1 MADPKRVA
9 ARYLA
14 VYTPPPNEQ
23 FGTWTRRLV
32 RPKSWGDLPTRDRD
46 KDDTHEQP
54 VSDETS
60 HLPNSDGEV
69 QAGDDPN
76 DNQGLDTSRWPV
88 QQSPNR
94 EKQRPLP
101 IPSGHPPQR
110 TRSLIRP
117 VVNVPD
123 AQPGSRERTKTITP
137 IRSPGTPGKEYD
149 HPTKFDYIMLKRR
162 FMEATSEVFQ
172 REKENILRWVD
183 GQGDPLTLYRAVK
196 VGSVEDIRLGDLG
209 RFWTPEK
216 NKADS
221 PHGRIDRPGGVDVV
235 IQIRANRKDVD
246 ELETVATMRRYPAE
260 REVRLRKGA
269 SVLVEG
275 FWVGGKFHRVGKR
288 GKTAT
293 IVEAGLKRLFPK
305 QRQRRQTGP
314 AKRYYKRRYLRKR
327 NPIKRYMRRRYR
339 KIRRRPAYKR
349 DQRYRE
355 MYPRR
360 YQRKPPGYRENAQ
373 RAKDWREKHK
383 VEERRR
389 GIPQRRERERAR
401 EQRQRQREK
410 RRANEEIWQF
420 PAMLGD
426 EMLPILINDFDEEA
440 GEVVFTFQETGDE
453 LSLPFDDFLMQV
465 VVYEEKDI
473 DWLLDL
479 MEEAFGE
486 DVWDYVDE
494 RFEEGHSLEASWE
507 DAAWD
512 LEEEWDDDRLG
523 AYVTFYRV
531 QDKPENL
538 SQNVQQQQDKGTPR
552 KDPKRNDYTY
562 GPPSPGG
569 TKGKE
574 PPTTWVGPMT
584 SQPGIQTPN
593 KDHKHPGQP
602 HGNPDIESGF
612 PQPAVE
618 EQSGSAKVI
627 PDENRETGN
636 LSYRNKDKPTPST
649 GFKVGTGAQEAWI
662 ETGTGTLL
670 PVEILAHE
678 LSTRS
683 TVVCDASMAAVV
695 SGESRV
701 FLVPDSKVIRDAS
714 HIKTA
719 DTIPMIRRR
728 CEKKIINRSKG
739 YAPQYVGYDPSRK
752 VFKFKTGDWEQWVR
766 VLPEPKSKARN
777 IINMPVR
784 IRCSCPFHR
793 WQGPEHWGIEHDYQY
808 GKLQGTATFP
818 YIRDPK
824 FRHAACKHLVAVFD
838 YIKSTKLKIPEPARK
853 VGRYLLDSGENYR
866 SPSYRRVAAR
876 SLGKHI

>member
-14 VYTPPPNEQ
+14 FYTPPPNEQ
-23 FGTWTRRLV
+23 FGQWVHYLV
-32 RPKSWGDLPTRDRD
+32 SPKSWHDLPTRDRD

-54 VSDETS
+54 VSDDTS
-60 HLPNSDGEV
+60 QVPNSDGEV
-69 QAGDDPN
+69 QAGDPN

-123 AQPGSRERTKTITP
+123 APPGSRERTKTITP
-137 IRSPGTPGKEYD
+137 IRSPGKPGKEYG
-149 HPTKFDYIMLKRR
+149 HPTKFDYNMLTRR
-162 FMEATSEVFQ
+162 YMEA
-172 REKENILRWVD
+172 
-183 GQGDPLTLYRAVK
+183 A
-196 VGSVEDIRLGDLG
+196 
-209 RFWTPEK
+209 
-216 NKADS
+216 A
-221 PHGRIDRPGGVDVV
+221 
-235 IQIRANRKDVD
+235 
-246 ELETVATMRRYPAE
+246 
-260 REVRLRKGA
+260 
-269 SVLVEG
+269 
-275 FWVGGKFHRVGKR
+275 
-288 GKTAT
+288 
-293 IVEAGLKRLFPK
+293 VEAGLKRLFPR
-305 QRQRRQTGP
+305 QRQRKQRGP
-314 AKRYYKRRYLRKR
+314 AKRYYRMRYLRKR

-360 YQRKPPGYRENAQ
+360 YKRKPPGIRQNKQ
-373 RAKDWREKHK
+373 RAKEWREKRK
-383 VEERRR
+383 TQERRR
-389 GIPQRRERERAR
+389 GVPQERQRERERA
-401 EQRQRQREK
+401 QRQRQREK
-410 RRANEEIWQF
+410 RRASEEIWQF
-420 PAMLGD
+420 PALLGD
-426 EMLPILINDFDEEA
+426 EMLPILINDFDEET
-440 GEVVFTFQETGDE
+440 GEVVFTFRETGDE
-453 LSLPFDDFLMQV
+453 LSLPFEDFLTQV

-486 DVWDYVDE
+486 DVWDMVDE

-512 LEEEWDDDRLG
+512 LEEEWDDDERLA

-531 QDKPENL
+531 QNKPENL
-538 SQNVQQQQDKGTPR
+538 SQNVQQKNKGTPR

-636 LSYRNKDKPTPST
+636 LSYRNKDKPTPSR
-649 GFKVGTGAQEAWI
+649 GFKV
-662 ETGTGTLL
+662 
-670 PVEILAHE
+670 AH
-678 LSTRS
+678 
-683 TVVCDASMAAVV
+683 D
-695 SGESRV
+695 
-701 FLVPDSKVIRDAS
+701 
-714 HIKTA
+714 KTA

-728 CEKKIINRSKG
+728 CEKAIITKSKG
-739 YAPQYVGYDPSRK
+739 YAPQYIGYEPGRK
-752 VFKFKTGDWEQWVR
+752 VFKFKTGDWEQWIR
-766 VLPEPKSKARN
+766 VMPEPKSKARN
-777 IINMPVR
+777 LINMPVR
-784 IRCSCPFHR
+784 VRCSCPFHR
-793 WQGPEHWGIEHDYQY
+793 WQGPEHWGVEHDYQY
-808 GKLQGTATFP
+808 GKLEGTAAFP
-818 YIRDPK
+818 YIRDPE

-838 YIKSTKLKIPEPARK
+838 YIKATKLKIPEPARK
-853 VGRYLLDSGENYR
+853 VGRYLLDSSENYR
-866 SPSYRRVAAR
+866 SPSARRVAAKR
-876 SLGKHI
+876 LGKHI